1 MGRKSVHAHVAED
14 VTPAEAW
21 NRLRERCLRSRVA
34 VDEGGELELVLY
46 RLAKWLD
53 RLERSTS
60 LTVVQVEVLAEVI
73 ETAVE
78 AGRAGAGTMPD
89 ARLEPGGRAAEDL
102 AHPGARVPPPRDD
115 RDLAPGREPQAA
127 LPVADEMPEGEG

>member
-1 MGRKSVHAHVAED
+1 MLRTSAGAGSARPAQGEAIMGRKSVHAHVAED

-78 AGRAGAGTMPD
+78 AGRESGSGD
-89 ARLEPGGRAAEDL
+89 HARRAAR
-102 AHPGARVPPPRDD
+102 AWG
-115 RDLAPGREPQAA
+115 
-127 LPVADEMPEGEG
+127 